1 MSGRWIIFLIV
12 CILVVLVGGVAL
24 AASGF
29 SLPRWV
35 IPGGGGSSTGDDYN
49 LSGSIGQPAAGTLSG
64 GAYVLNGG
72 FWAGGVPPLLEQT
85 IYLPVVIR

>member
-1 MSGRWIIFLIV
+1 MILLIV
-12 CILVVLVGGVAL
+12 CTVIVLVSGIAL

-35 IPGGGGSSTGDDYN
+35 IPGGGASSAGDAYD

-64 GAYVLNGG
+64 GAYILNGG

>member
-1 MSGRWIIFLIV
+1 MSGRWMTFLIV
-12 CILVVLVGGVAL
+12 CTLAVLVGGAAL

-35 IPGGGGSSTGDDYN
+35 IPGGGGSSAGDSYD

-64 GAYVLNGG
+64 GTYVLNGG
-72 FWAGGVPPLLEQT
+72 FWAGGAPPVLEHP